1 MHFYRLLRHTH
12 SRVKHNI
19 TIRRCFHQQ
28 QAHWRSKIT
37 TPTNPGQN
45 TVSFAQDWRERQKP
59 HASETTAEEQ
69 AKINNTLQ
77 PKQTIQLY
85 FNILPNT
92 QPTTSIQRT
101 TRSKNNTARHLQTAS
116 QIHIQQTIPQQI
128 ITQHCQQEKKHTRQR
143 TDTRR
148 TKLPLLFCLSR

>member
-1 MHFYRLLRHTH
+1 MFFYRLLRHTY
-12 SRVKHNI
+12 SSVKHNI
-19 TIRRCFHQQ
+19 TIRHHFHQQ
-28 QAHWRSKIT
+28 QALWRSKIT
-37 TPTNPGQN
+37 TPTNPGQK
-45 TVSFAQDWRERQKP
+45 TGSFAQDWRERQKP
-59 HASETTAEEQ
+59 HVSEITAEEQ

-77 PKQTIQLY
+77 PRQTIKLY

-101 TRSKNNTARHLQTAS
+101 RKSKNNTARHLQTAS

-128 ITQHCQQEKKHTRQR
+128 ITQHCQQEKNYPRQR